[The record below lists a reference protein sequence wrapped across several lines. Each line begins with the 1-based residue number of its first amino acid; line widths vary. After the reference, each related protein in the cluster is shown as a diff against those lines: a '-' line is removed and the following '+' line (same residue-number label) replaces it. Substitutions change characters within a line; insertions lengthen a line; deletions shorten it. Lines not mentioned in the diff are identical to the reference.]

1 MVQAARSPDELMW
14 ICNDNRSKGH
24 FKKTVHV
31 PAIEVRNNKL
41 LPFLHFLVFMICN
54 ERLGRIV
61 EELKAAHGIH
71 ESTIYVWQKLYHK
84 AVSKLVTKKSVNKIG
99 GNNERCAVD
108 ETAVGKVGK
117 MVGKPPQRVGAFQ
130 RGALRIKKRRPCKTL
145 WKPKAKAFPKTKAG
159 SSKDKRSNKATQW
172 LRLGVQCGK
181 DGQQPRTHAEGSKRV
196 AMSVLPDADSAPKK
210 KPRGEE
216 SLTQVLS
223 TRLRSKTKLSADG
236 WKGTQKAAAN
246 MKMPLKVVN
255 HDKSF
260 RAADGTHTNDVE
272 SEVARFK
279 LWSRGKWA
287 KARTVNSRCSNKKQA
302 TLKSHVNE
310 YVAQTNLGTNMRLS
324 MSQVMYGF
332 RLLDTGRKYP
342 GVDLCS

>member
-1 MVQAARSPDELMW
+1 MTTAEASVQWYRLPDPDELMW
-14 ICNDNRSKGH
+14 ICNDTRSKGH
-24 FKKTVHV
+24 FKKTLHV

-130 RGALRIKKRRPCKTL
+130 RGALR
-145 WKPKAKAFPKTKAG
+145 
-159 SSKDKRSNKATQW
+159 N
-172 LRLGVQCGK
+172 
-181 DGQQPRTHAEGSKRV
+181 
-196 AMSVLPDADSAPKK
+196 
-210 KPRGEE
+210 
-216 SLTQVLS
+216 
-223 TRLRSKTKLSADG
+223 
-236 WKGTQKAAAN
+236 
-246 MKMPLKVVN
+246 
-255 HDKSF
+255 DKSF

-287 KARTVNSRCSNKKQA
+287 KVRTVNSRCSNKKQA

-310 YVAQTNLGTNMRLS
+310 YVAQTKLGTNMRLS